1 MVATAT
7 PRTSED
13 VAVEIV
19 VAIVGV
25 VKVVTEVD
33 AVKVVTEVDAVAL
46 MEKNLDAETDV
57 VKKNAATVAT
67 ETLVAHANLA
77 TAREATDTVVIPR
90 SRATEA

>member
-1 MVATAT
+1 VDVTVATAT

-19 VAIVGV
+19 VEIVVGV
-25 VKVVTEVD
+25 VKDNE
-33 AVKVVTEVDAVAL
+33 AVVTEVDAVAS

-67 ETLVAHANLA
+67 ESLVAHANLA